1 MGWKW
6 PPITP
11 NGITAWPSFMTM
23 PGMIVCIG
31 RLFGA
36 MQFGCPRS
44 RRKAKPRLCSMM
56 PERSARMAEPKLLY
70 SELMKLHALPSRSTT
85 QR

>member
-1 MGWKW
+1 
-6 PPITP
+6 
-11 NGITAWPSFMTM
+11 M
-23 PGMIVCIG
+23 PGMMVCIG

-36 MQFGCPRS
+36 MQFGCPRCT
-44 RRKAKPRLCSMM
+44 RKPRPRFCSIT
-56 PERSARMAEPKLLY
+56 PEFAARIPDPNPWN